1 MARSLVVLAALSL
14 TVPVSPASAQTPDL
28 NGGIGTL
35 PIDGTQRASMLKH
48 AAITR
53 AKLARRVNF
62 GGIANPKTSLCD
74 ALDLLSKRY
83 GLPLDINPQAF
94 QDEGVKDVLD
104 RPIGRVIPR
113 LQDVP
118 VSAVMRSIL
127 EGVPSRTGITF
138 FPRGEVVEV
147 STVRAYRYEIR
158 LTGVIVR
165 PTPPAWPMR

>member
-14 TVPVSPASAQTPDL
+14 AVPASPASAQTRDQD
-28 NGGIGTL
+28 GGISTL
-35 PIDGTQRASMLKH
+35 PIEGAQRASMLKH

-53 AKLARRVNF
+53 GKLAKRVNF
-62 GGIANPKTSLCD
+62 GGIANPKTSLCE

-94 QDEGVKDVLD
+94 QDEGVKEVLA

-113 LQDVP
+113 MQDVP
-118 VSAVMRSIL
+118 VSTVMRSIL
-127 EGVPSRTGITF
+127 EGIPSRTGITF

-165 PTPPAWPMR
+165 ITPPAWPTR